1 MLVQFTAQVPVA
13 RAAAWAFVADFK
25 NIGAWD
31 PGVKSAVQ
39 VREEEETERHRN
51 ATAFSRA
58 VCALTSV
65 RNSCR
70 RALLAWGAPT
80 SW

>member
-31 PGVKSAVQ
+31 QIG
-39 VREEEETERHRN
+39 
-51 ATAFSRA
+51 RA
-58 VCALTSV
+58 HV
-65 RNSCR
+65 
-70 RALLAWGAPT
+70 
-80 SW
+80 